1 VLLLFSKA
9 LLEETWPPR
18 EVAGEVPD
26 AEVDFA
32 PEFHFP
38 QAMLRNHSADSALSL
53 AGRPAPPAF
62 GVCILSGAPRA
73 GSRDS
78 AHLTMENKYEQ

>member
-1 VLLLFSKA
+1 MLLLFSEA
-9 LLEETWPPR
+9 LLEETRPR

-53 AGRPAPPAF
+53 EGRPAPPAF
-62 GVCILSGAPRA
+62 GACILSGAPRA
-73 GSRDS
+73 GSRDL

>member
-1 VLLLFSKA
+1 VLLLFSEA
-9 LLEETWPPR
+9 LLEETRPR

-26 AEVDFA
+26 AEVDFP

-53 AGRPAPPAF
+53 AGGPETTGIWGLHPQWCTAR
-62 GVCILSGAPRA
+62 GIW
-73 GSRDS
+73 
-78 AHLTMENKYEQ
+78 HT

>member
-1 VLLLFSKA
+1 MLLLFSEA
-9 LLEETWPPR
+9 LLEETRPG

-73 GSRDS
+73 GSRDL